1 MIIKLSANHEQV
13 EWPPLPRGVPK
24 IGGARIELLATFSM
38 SIWLFKTI
46 SFDLPKQKNEG
57 SKIKVL
63 PEMSLL
69 NNYSNRVDLGI
80 LFNKYTCIIMRS
92 IINTYGLQIRILS
105 QVPILYFG
113 N

>member
-1 MIIKLSANHEQV
+1 
-13 EWPPLPRGVPK
+13 VPK
-24 IGGARIELLATFSM
+24 KGGARIELLATFSM
-38 SIWLFKTI
+38 SIWPFKTI

-80 LFNKYTCIIMRS
+80 PFNK
-92 IINTYGLQIRILS
+92 
-105 QVPILYFG
+105 
-113 N
+113 